1 LTFASPRLTI
11 LNGTANSL
19 AGCAPGAVC
28 KITPSG
34 SLVATINFNP
44 ALSLSA
50 NNSVG
55 LLVDLNLN
63 TIVTNALGVDFSAAN
78 ALSVTQH
85 R

>member
-11 LNGTANSL
+11 LNGTRIPL
-19 AGCAPGAVC
+19 PDAPRGPLQDHAIRFPRGNY
-28 KITPSG
+28 KFQSRIEPQRKH
-34 SLVATINFNP
+34 
-44 ALSLSA
+44 
-50 NNSVG
+50 SVG

-78 ALSVTQH
+78 ALSVTQT